1 MTVARGLLRPF
12 FASSVAKALRALV
25 RIGVLLIAARAFTLS
40 EVGQFAFVMG
50 AGTLVIGLLDLGV
63 TSLLQREVAARGF
76 EADALERGALLV
88 RLVSLPIGVG
98 LAWLLV
104 IALTPDTHP
113 SALGTLGF
121 AAGLAT
127 AEFLAGVR
135 RARGQFSL
143 ESLELAPSVIAGLGA
158 GFAVA
163 LLDGGLPSFQW
174 AIGVATVLGTLPRLT
189 ILSQEL
195 WSKHGSP
202 GPSLRRLLW
211 DAKWFWVITAGALIL
226 FEAPVI
232 LLQELATEE
241 AVALYAT
248 AMRAVGLA
256 SQPFVVLAAVFL
268 PSLSYEGSMNR
279 AGYLQSVRAM
289 NRLFLI
295 AVPAAAVLAVGGGFV
310 FLAGA
315 GPEYTRALPILW
327 LLVIGALVYL
337 GAPNAG
343 PLLVEGLERALAI
356 TVLVASSVTVG
367 LCLVLI
373 PGAGGRG
380 AALAAAG
387 GFLVGKMAHG
397 GLYRRAR
404 LPLFG
409 RAGWAI
415 ICTTAAWAWAAFLL
429 PAPWNMLMLAAGGSA
444 SGIGTLRSAWQLQL
458 FQREHTTDFAPPG
471 RAKTRAK
478 EWLLRRAPH
487 AFWIWQR
494 LRHGRH
500 GFEAESPL
508 LQYLCK
514 IDRISLD
521 IGANYGVCTH
531 DMLPYS
537 QGVHAFEPIP
547 HLARLLKAAFR
558 REGPRVV
565 VHQTALS
572 DTDGSAIL
580 RIPHGFPGRS
590 TIDQNNPLSDKL
602 PPATGV
608 TTIAVPRRRLDSF
621 NFPPVGFIKI
631 DVKGDEL
638 EVLRGGA
645 GMLERYT
652 PALLVEVEERHRP
665 NAVDLVTLFLSQF
678 GYEPYFLLDGRL
690 HHLTASNKADWVR
703 NLVFLTSNEIESLSA
718 NILIEG

>member
-12 FASSVAKALRALV
+12 FVSSVAKALRALV
-25 RIGVLLIAARAFTLS
+25 RIGVLLIAARAFTLA

-50 AGTLVIGLLDLGV
+50 AGTLLIGLLDLGV

-76 EADALERGALLV
+76 EAHALERGALLV

-104 IALTPDTHP
+104 IVVSPDTHP
-113 SALGTLGF
+113 SALGTLAF
-121 AAGLAT
+121 TAGLAT

-143 ESLELAPSVIAGLGA
+143 ESLEVAPSVIAGLGA
-158 GFAVA
+158 GLSVA

-174 AIGVATVLGTLPRLT
+174 AIGIATVLCTIPRLT
-189 ILSQEL
+189 ILSREL
-195 WSKHGSP
+195 WSKRGSP
-202 GPSLRRLLW
+202 GPSLRQLLW

-268 PSLSYEGSMNR
+268 PSLSYEASMNR

-295 AVPAAAVLAVGGGFV
+295 ALPAAAVLAIGGGYV
-310 FLAGA
+310 LLAGA
-315 GPEYTRALPILW
+315 GPEYTRALPILS
-327 LLVIGALVYL
+327 LLVLGALVYL
-337 GAPNAG
+337 GAPNTG

-373 PGAGGRG
+373 PGAGARG

-387 GFLVGKMAHG
+387 GFLVGKLAHG
-397 GLYRRAR
+397 GLYRRER
-404 LPLFG
+404 LPLLG
-409 RAGWAI
+409 GVGWAI
-415 ICTTAAWAWAAFLL
+415 VCITAAWACAALLL
-429 PAPWNMLMLAAGGSA
+429 PAPWNMLLFAAGGIASA
-444 SGIGTLRSAWQLQL
+444 LDTLRRAWQLQL
-458 FQREHTTDFAPPG
+458 FRREHTTDVSPP
-471 RAKTRAK
+471 RRTKTQAK
-478 EWLLRRAPH
+478 EWLLRRAPQ

-514 IDRISLD
+514 MNRISLD
-521 IGANYGVCTH
+521 VGANYGVYTH

-537 QGVHAFEPIP
+537 RGVHAFEPNP
-547 HLARLLKAAFR
+547 RLASILKAAFR
-558 REGPRVV
+558 REAPRVV
-565 VHQTALS
+565 VHQIALS
-572 DTDGSAIL
+572 DTDGSATL

-590 TIDQNNPLSDKL
+590 TIDRHNTLSDTL
-602 PPATGV
+602 PPATEV
-608 TTIAVPRRRLDSF
+608 TTITVPRRRLDSF

-631 DVKGDEL
+631 DVEGHEL

-645 GMLERYT
+645 GLLERYT
-652 PALLVEVEERHRP
+652 PALLVEVEERHRL
-665 NAVDLVTLFLSQF
+665 NSVNLVTEFLSQF
-678 GYEPYFLLDGRL
+678 GYGPYFLVDERL
-690 HHLTASNKADWVR
+690 HHLTPNNRADWVR
-703 NLVFLTSNEIESLSA
+703 NLIFLTNDELESLSA
-718 NILIEG
+718 HIRIEG